1 MAGNSRDHN
10 LAFQAAEATLN
21 KGETLL
27 EILSSASDFGAELE
41 SDGLPPQYTPGT
53 GSKILQI
60 RDVPTLAP
68 RLWAPVVTATDPR
81 LTTR

>member
-1 MAGNSRDHN
+1 MEERMAGNSRDHN

-41 SDGLPPQYTPGT
+41 SDGLLPQYTPGT
-53 GSKILQI
+53 GSKILQT
-60 RDVPTLAP
+60 RDADLGPQALGAC
-68 RLWAPVVTATDPR
+68 RSSN
-81 LTTR
+81 